1 MSEYKPTPEAQNAD
15 VQLFEEIAN
24 RRVSERNPYPVLEVF
39 FQQTH
44 GMDSVDKA
52 WSYAEH
58 AKPGRVLHSLF
69 ASVYPEADD
78 QEIRFIAA
86 RDACALVAVQN
97 LWAYARFDPSN
108 KNYVHDKWPLDR
120 VVEPADW
127 HAASSDESFRL
138 YFTSK
143 ERINADLPAYA
154 QRLEHGMPRVM
165 QLFMAAATITRL
177 STQDEGWRRV
187 SAAALPRIQDLWYL
201 NHEELMSVTGQAS
214 RHSHTSFDIPSI
226 ILSNTKL
233 AERYASHQEGNL
245 DVEAVGGAEKLA
257 ASLQKAFRIFVSS
270 NGDSVKSG
278 VWNNAEKYCA
288 PYLENL
294 LPLNER
300 KALVRQQL
308 QEKPFAPSE
317 QLAEYVS
324 ARVAETVILSYL
336 FENLPAP
343 AEPPTRREWVLSSV
357 AKKLGCPEET
367 QQGLRYLEL
376 RSTFDAVEQVATVL
390 KDESTLDMVRLSRE
404 KWQSQDPE
412 LVALLKAYQSVLNGV
427 DLDYPIWGWTGAS
440 EEDAVAKELVQRQ
453 EVARANLRQIEEQ
466 VNLKLDSAPTKN
478 SFM

>member
-1 MSEYKPTPEAQNAD
+1 
-15 VQLFEEIAN
+15 
-24 RRVSERNPYPVLEVF
+24 
-39 FQQTH
+39 
-44 GMDSVDKA
+44 
-52 WSYAEH
+52 
-58 AKPGRVLHSLF
+58 
-69 ASVYPEADD
+69 
-78 QEIRFIAA
+78 
-86 RDACALVAVQN
+86 
-97 LWAYARFDPSN
+97 
-108 KNYVHDKWPLDR
+108 
-120 VVEPADW
+120 
-127 HAASSDESFRL
+127 
-138 YFTSK
+138 
-143 ERINADLPAYA
+143 
-154 QRLEHGMPRVM
+154 
-165 QLFMAAATITRL
+165 
-177 STQDEGWRRV
+177 
-187 SAAALPRIQDLWYL
+187 
-201 NHEELMSVTGQAS
+201 
-214 RHSHTSFDIPSI
+214 
-226 ILSNTKL
+226 
-233 AERYASHQEGNL
+233 
-245 DVEAVGGAEKLA
+245 
-257 ASLQKAFRIFVSS
+257 
-270 NGDSVKSG
+270 
-278 VWNNAEKYCA
+278 
-288 PYLENL
+288 
-294 LPLNER
+294 
-300 KALVRQQL
+300 L